1 MIIWNR
7 KNIMR
12 KSLSLLPISLALALA
27 ACGGGANDTAESGA
41 SSSGTVEAVEAPAGQ
56 KWSETVSKTDAGGI
70 VMGNPDAPIKLVE
83 YMSIT
88 CSHCK
93 DFGEQAFAP
102 LRDNYVESGK
112 VSFEVRNFVRD
123 PLDLTAAILSRC
135 GGEGPFFPLT
145 EQALSNQGTMFE
157 KAQSMGEATYS
168 DILKSAPETRFVR
181 LAEQLGLIA
190 FFQQRGIS
198 EDQAKACLADTA
210 AAESLMNGTQKA
222 AEEFN
227 IEGTPTFLLNG
238 QKIEGTN
245 WAVVETKLKEAGA
258 R

>member
-1 MIIWNR
+1 
-7 KNIMR
+7 MR
-12 KSLSLLPISLALALA
+12 KLNFLAPLALALA
-27 ACGGGANDTAESGA
+27 LTACGGATEGEAGA
-41 SSSGTVEAVEAPAGQ
+41 SSSETIAEVKAPAGQ
-56 KWSETVSKTDAGGI
+56 KWSETVSQTAAGGI
-70 VMGNPDAPIKLVE
+70 VMGNPEAPLKLVE

-93 DFGEQAFAP
+93 DFGEQAFVP
-102 LRDNYVESGK
+102 LRDNYVDSGR
-112 VSFEVRNFVRD
+112 VSFEIRNFVRD
-123 PLDLTAAILSRC
+123 PLDLSAALLSRC

-145 EQALSNQGTMFE
+145 EQALSYQTTMFE
-157 KAQSMGEATYS
+157 KAQGMGEATYGSILQS
-168 DILKSAPETRFVR
+168 DPKIRFVR

-210 AAESLMNGTQKA
+210 AAEKLMSDTQKG

-238 QKIEGTN
+238 QKVDGTN
-245 WAVVETKLKEAGA
+245 WAAVETKLKEAGA

>member
-1 MIIWNR
+1 
-7 KNIMR
+7 MR
-12 KSLSLLPISLALALA
+12 TLNYIAPLALALA
-27 ACGGGANDTAESGA
+27 LTACGEATESESGA
-41 SSSGTVEAVEAPAGQ
+41 SSTDTVEAVEAPAGQ

-102 LRDNYVESGK
+102 LRDNYVDSGK
-112 VSFEVRNFVRD
+112 VSFEIRNFVRD

-135 GGEGPFFPLT
+135 GGEAPFFPLT
-145 EQALSNQGTMFE
+145 EQALGYQGAMFE
-157 KAQSMGEATYS
+157 KAQGMGEATYS
-168 DILKSAPETRFVR
+168 DILKSAPDTRFVR
-181 LAEQLGLIA
+181 LAEQLGLIS

-198 EDQAKACLADTA
+198 EDQAKACLANTETA
-210 AAESLMNGTQKA
+210 ETLMNGTQKA
-222 AEEFN
+222 AEEYN
-227 IEGTPTFLLNG
+227 IEGTPTFLING
-238 QKIEGTN
+238 QKVEGTN
-245 WAVVETKLKEAGA
+245 WTMIETKLKEAGA

>member
-1 MIIWNR
+1 
-7 KNIMR
+7 MR
-12 KSLSLLPISLALALA
+12 KSLSLLPISLALALS
-27 ACGGGANDTAESGA
+27 ACGGGADDSAKSGSPETVAE
-41 SSSGTVEAVEAPAGQ
+41 VKAPDGQ
-56 KWSETVSKTDAGGI
+56 KWSETVSKTDANGI

-102 LRDNYVESGK
+102 LRDNYVDSGR
-112 VSFEVRNFVRD
+112 VSFEIRNFVRD

-135 GGEGPFFPLT
+135 GGESPFFPLT
-145 EQALSNQGTMFE
+145 EQALSNQGAMFE

-198 EDQAKACLADTA
+198 EDQAKVCLSDA
-210 AAESLMNGTQKA
+210 AAAQSLMDGTQKA
-222 AEEFN
+222 AEEYN
-227 IEGTPTFLLNG
+227 IEGTPTFLING
-238 QKIEGTN
+238 QKVEGTN
-245 WAVVETKLKEAGA
+245 WMMIETKLKEAGA

>member
-1 MIIWNR
+1 
-7 KNIMR
+7 MR
-12 KSLSLLPISLALALA
+12 KLHYIAPLAFALALT
-27 ACGGGANDTAESGA
+27 ACGEATEGETGANASG
-41 SSSGTVEAVEAPAGQ
+41 SVEAVEAPAGQ

-70 VMGNPDAPIKLVE
+70 VMGNPDAPLKLVE

-93 DFGEQAFAP
+93 DFGEQAFLP
-102 LRDNYVESGK
+102 LRDNYVESGQ
-112 VSFEVRNFVRD
+112 VSFEIRNFVRD
-123 PLDLTAAILSRC
+123 PLDLSAAILSRC
-135 GGEGPFFPLT
+135 GGEAPFFPLT
-145 EQALSNQGTMFE
+145 EQALSYQATMFE

-168 DILKSAPETRFVR
+168 DILQSPPDSRFVR

-210 AAESLMNGTQKA
+210 AAESLMDATQKA
-222 AEEFN
+222 IEDHN

-238 QKIEGTN
+238 QKIDGTN
-245 WAVVETKLKEAGA
+245 WAMVEAKLKEAGA
-258 R
+258 K

>member
-1 MIIWNR
+1 
-7 KNIMR
+7 MR
-12 KSLSLLPISLALALA
+12 TFNYIAPLALALA
-27 ACGGGANDTAESGA
+27 LTACGEATEGETGA
-41 SSSGTVEAVEAPAGQ
+41 SASGEVEAVEAPDGQ
-56 KWSETVSKTDAGGI
+56 KWSDTVSKTEAGGI

-102 LRDNYVESGK
+102 LRDTYVNSGR

-135 GGEGPFFPLT
+135 GGETPFFPLT
-145 EQALSNQGTMFE
+145 EQALSYQGTMFE

-168 DILKSAPETRFVR
+168 DILSADPKSRFVR
-181 LAEQLGLIA
+181 LAEQLGLIS

-198 EDQAKACLADTA
+198 EDQAKTCLADTA
-210 AAESLMNGTQKA
+210 TAEALMNDTQKA
-222 AEEFN
+222 VEEYDVQ
-227 IEGTPTFLLNG
+227 GTPTFLLNG
-238 QKIEGTN
+238 QKIDGSN
-245 WAVVETKLKEAGA
+245 WTMVETKLKEAGA

>member
-1 MIIWNR
+1 
-7 KNIMR
+7 MR
-12 KSLSLLPISLALALA
+12 KLTYMAPLAFALALT
-27 ACGGGANDTAESGA
+27 ACGDATEGEAGA
-41 SSSGTVEAVEAPAGQ
+41 SSSETVEAVEAPAGQ
-56 KWSETVSKTDAGGI
+56 KWSETVAKTDAGGI
-70 VMGNPDAPIKLVE
+70 VMGNPDAPLKLVE

-102 LRDNYVESGK
+102 LRDNYIESGK
-112 VSFEVRNFVRD
+112 VSFEIRNFVRD
-123 PLDLTAAILSRC
+123 PLDLSAAILSRC

-145 EQALSNQGTMFE
+145 EQALGYQETMFE
-157 KAQSMGEATYS
+157 KAQGMGEATYS
-168 DILKSAPETRFVR
+168 SILQSDPKVRFVR

-210 AAESLMNGTQKA
+210 TAEKLMNDTQKA
-222 AEEFN
+222 SEEFN

-238 QKIEGTN
+238 QKVEGTN
-245 WAVVETKLKEAGA
+245 WAMVETKLKEAGA

>member
-1 MIIWNR
+1 
-7 KNIMR
+7 MR
-12 KSLSLLPISLALALA
+12 TLNYIAPLALALA
-27 ACGGGANDTAESGA
+27 LTACGEATESESGA
-41 SSSGTVEAVEAPAGQ
+41 SSTDAVEAVEAPAGQ

-102 LRDNYVESGK
+102 LRDNYVDSGK
-112 VSFEVRNFVRD
+112 VSFEIRNFVRD

-135 GGEGPFFPLT
+135 GGEAPFFPLT
-145 EQALSNQGTMFE
+145 EQALGYQGAMFE
-157 KAQSMGEATYS
+157 KAQGMGEATYS
-168 DILKSAPETRFVR
+168 DILKSAPDTRFVR
-181 LAEQLGLIA
+181 LAEQLGLIS

-198 EDQAKACLADTA
+198 EDQAKACLANTETA
-210 AAESLMNGTQKA
+210 ETLMNGTQKA
-222 AEEFN
+222 AEEYN
-227 IEGTPTFLLNG
+227 IEGTPTFLING
-238 QKIEGTN
+238 QKVEGTN
-245 WAVVETKLKEAGA
+245 WTMIETKLKEAGA

>member
-1 MIIWNR
+1 
-7 KNIMR
+7 MR
-12 KSLSLLPISLALALA
+12 TINYIAPLALALA
-27 ACGGGANDTAESGA
+27 LTACGDATESESGA
-41 SSSGTVEAVEAPAGQ
+41 SASDAVEAVEAPTGQ

-102 LRDNYVESGK
+102 LRDNYVDSGR
-112 VSFEVRNFVRD
+112 VSFEIRNFVRD

-145 EQALSNQGTMFE
+145 EQALSYQGTMFE
-157 KAQSMGEATYS
+157 KAQTMGEATYG
-168 DILKSAPETRFVR
+168 DILKSAPDTRFVR
-181 LAEQLGLIA
+181 LADQLGLIA
-190 FFQQRGIS
+190 FFQQRGVS

-210 AAESLMNGTQKA
+210 AAENLMDGTQKA
-222 AEEFN
+222 VEEYN

-245 WAVVETKLKEAGA
+245 WAAIETKLKEAGA

>member
-1 MIIWNR
+1 
-7 KNIMR
+7 MR
-12 KSLSLLPISLALALA
+12 RFNYIAPLAFALALT
-27 ACGGGANDTAESGA
+27 ACGEATEGESGA
-41 SSSGTVEAVEAPAGQ
+41 SASGSVDGVEAPAGQ
-56 KWSETVSKTDAGGI
+56 KWSEMVSKTEAGGI

-102 LRDNYVESGK
+102 LRDNYVESGR
-112 VSFEVRNFVRD
+112 VSFEIRNFVRD
-123 PLDLTAAILSRC
+123 PLDLSAAILSRC
-135 GGEGPFFPLT
+135 GGEAPFFPLT

-157 KAQSMGEATYS
+157 KAQAMGEDTYS
-168 DILKSAPETRFVR
+168 SILQSEPKTRFVR
-181 LAEQLGLIA
+181 LAEQLGLIS

-210 AAESLMNGTQKA
+210 TAEALMSDTQKA

-227 IEGTPTFLLNG
+227 IEGTPTFLING
-238 QKIEGTN
+238 QKIDGSN
-245 WAVVETKLKEAGA
+245 WAMVETKLKEAGA

>member
-1 MIIWNR
+1 
-7 KNIMR
+7 MR
-12 KSLSLLPISLALALA
+12 TFTYIAPLALALSLT
-27 ACGGGANDTAESGA
+27 ACGEASEGEAGA
-41 SSSGTVEAVEAPAGQ
+41 SAAEAVETVEAPAGQ
-56 KWSETVSKTDAGGI
+56 KWSDTVSKTDAGGM
-70 VMGNPDAPIKLVE
+70 VMGNPNAPIKLVE

-102 LRDNYVESGK
+102 LRDQYVESGR
-112 VSFEVRNFVRD
+112 VSFEIRNFVRD
-123 PLDLTAAILSRC
+123 PLDLSAAILSRC

-145 EQALSNQGTMFE
+145 EQALGYQGTMFE

-168 DILKSAPETRFVR
+168 DILKSAPESRFVR
-181 LAEQLGLIA
+181 LAEQLGLIS

-210 AAESLMNGTQKA
+210 TAETLMNGTQTA
-222 AEEFN
+222 AEEYN
-227 IEGTPTFLLNG
+227 IEGTPTFLING
-238 QKIEGTN
+238 QKVEGTN
-245 WAVVETKLKEAGA
+245 WAMIETKLKEAGA

>member
-1 MIIWNR
+1 
-7 KNIMR
+7 MR
-12 KSLSLLPISLALALA
+12 TFNYIAPLALALA
-27 ACGGGANDTAESGA
+27 LTACGEATEGEAGA
-41 SSSGTVEAVEAPAGQ
+41 SASGSVESVEAPTGQ
-56 KWSETVSKTDAGGI
+56 KWSDTVSKTEAGGV

-102 LRDNYVESGK
+102 LRDTYVESGR
-112 VSFEVRNFVRD
+112 VSFEIRNFVRD
-123 PLDLTAAILSRC
+123 PLDLSAAILSRC
-135 GGEGPFFPLT
+135 GGEAPFFPLT
-145 EQALSNQGTMFE
+145 EQALSNQAAMFE
-157 KAQSMGEATYS
+157 KAQAMGESTYS
-168 DILKSAPETRFVR
+168 DILKSSPETRFVR
-181 LAEQLGLIA
+181 LAEQLGLIS

-198 EDQAKACLADTA
+198 EDQAKACLADTET
-210 AAESLMNGTQKA
+210 AETLMNGTQKA

-245 WAVVETKLKEAGA
+245 WAMIETKLKEAGA
-258 R
+258 K